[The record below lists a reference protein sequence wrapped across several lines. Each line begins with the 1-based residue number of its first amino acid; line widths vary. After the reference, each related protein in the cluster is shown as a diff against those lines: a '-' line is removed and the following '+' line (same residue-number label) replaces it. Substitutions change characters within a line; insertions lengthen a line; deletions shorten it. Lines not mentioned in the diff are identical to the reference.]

1 MLLEIRIGNQTEIV
15 SLNEEVELD
24 AVSYNHLDYS
34 RDGSDSD
41 LRIKKPTEGAYKSQH
56 IVRYMTRV
64 KKIGI
69 YALI

>member
-1 MLLEIRIGNQTEIV
+1 MLLEIKIGNQTEIV
-15 SLNEEVELD
+15 SLNEEVTLD

-41 LRIKKPTEGAYKSQH
+41 LLIKKPEGAYKSQH
-56 IVRYMTRV
+56 IVRHMTRV